1 MHITPV
7 IAFADADAIPASD
20 AGCIGPVGADA
31 LAALARERIFI
42 VLSSS
47 RTRAQMESTRQ
58 ALGVFHPFIAEAGAA
73 AFVPERYFAMDIE
86 VTRKIGGYQALEFC
100 APYEQLVTIVRRT
113 ADRLGIG
120 IAGFNDMS
128 VEQVARECSV
138 SLLEARLAK
147 LREYREP
154 FRLLCANSIAE
165 RRLLRALEAAGVRC
179 TRQEDFFVAGTDQ
192 GVHQA
197 VNELSALYR
206 RALGGA
212 LTASTVEGSD
222 AGNYARLVDF
232 SLQPIPI
239 PPGETRPA
247 RAWVLGLID
256 QITAVRGTQVHA
268 RAARFAR

>member
-7 IAFADADAIPASD
+7 IAFADADAIPASG
-20 AGCIGPVGADA
+20 AGGIGPAGADA
-31 LAALARERIFI
+31 LAALARERIVI

-58 ALGVFHPFIAEAGAA
+58 ALGIFHPFIAEAGAA
-73 AFVPERYFAMDIE
+73 AFVPERYFSTDID

-100 APYEQLVTIVRRT
+100 APYEQLVSIVRRT
-113 ADRLGIG
+113 ADKLGIG
-120 IAGFNDMS
+120 VSGFNDMS
-128 VEQVARECSV
+128 VEQVARECGLP
-138 SLLEARLAK
+138 LLEARLAK

-165 RRLLRALEAAGVRC
+165 RRLLRALEAAGVLC
-179 TRQEDFFVAGTDQ
+179 EPQGEFLVAGTGR

-206 RALGGA
+206 RALGGV
-212 LTASTVEGSD
+212 LTASTAEGPD
-222 AGNYARLVDF
+222 AGEYARLVDF
-232 SLQPIPI
+232 TFQPVPLAS
-239 PPGETRPA
+239 GETRPA
-247 RAWVLGLID
+247 RTWVLGLID
-256 QITAVRGTQVHA
+256 QITAVREARVHA

>member
-31 LAALARERIFI
+31 LAALARERIVI
-42 VLSSS
+42 VLVSS

-58 ALGVFHPFIAEAGAA
+58 AVGIFHPFIAEAGAA
-73 AFVPERYFAMDIE
+73 AFVPERYFSME
-86 VTRKIGGYQALEFC
+86 LETTRKIGGYQALEFS
-100 APYEQLVTIVRRT
+100 APYEQLVAIVRRA

-120 IAGFNDMS
+120 IAGFSDMS
-128 VEQVARECSV
+128 VEQVARECGM
-138 SLLEARLAK
+138 SLLDARLAK

-154 FRLLCANSIAE
+154 FRLLSRNSIAE
-165 RRLLRALEAAGVRC
+165 RRLLRALETAGVVC
-179 TRQEDFFVAGTDQ
+179 TRQGDFFVAGTDY
-192 GVHQA
+192 GLHQA

-212 LTASTVEGSD
+212 LTASVVEGPD
-222 AGNYARLVDF
+222 AGEYARLVDF
-232 SLQPIPI
+232 TLPPTQPDPA
-239 PPGETRPA
+239 ETRPA